1 VYVVDLVGGE
11 KKVLFSDDGC
21 YTGIASLRE

>member
-1 VYVVDLVGGE
+1 MYVVDLVGGE